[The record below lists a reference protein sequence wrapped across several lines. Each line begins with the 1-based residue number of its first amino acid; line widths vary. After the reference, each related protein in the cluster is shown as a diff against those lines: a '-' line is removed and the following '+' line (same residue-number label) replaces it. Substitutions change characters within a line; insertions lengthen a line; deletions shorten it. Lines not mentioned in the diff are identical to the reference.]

1 MPKLTLATLGVRVKA
16 KRGARKLREVA
27 NEIGIGAATL
37 MRIENGRVPDLA
49 TFGKIC
55 KWLDIDPRPL
65 LGLQSKLEVDEA
77 EAAAVLEVNA
87 HLKLD
92 QNPNPTTVN
101 ALAKMILHAAK
112 MRRSTQELPDDGD
125 A

>member
-1 MPKLTLATLGVRVKA
+1 MPRLTLATLGVRVKE
-16 KRGARKLREVA
+16 KRGSRKLREVA
-27 NEIGIGAATL
+27 AEIGISAATL

-49 TFGKIC
+49 TFGKVC

-65 LGLQSKLEVDEA
+65 LGLQSKLEASNEPG
-77 EAAAVLEVNA
+77 AVFEVNA
-87 HLKLD
+87 HLKVD
-92 QNPNPTTVN
+92 QNPNPNTVN

>member
-1 MPKLTLATLGVRVKA
+1 MPRLTLATLGVRVKE

-27 NEIGIGAATL
+27 REIGISPATL
-37 MRIENGRVPDLA
+37 MRIENGRVPDLG
-49 TFGKIC
+49 TFGKVC

-65 LGLQSKLEVDEA
+65 LGLQSTLD
-77 EAAAVLEVNA
+77 VNPERTVSA

-92 QNPNPTTVN
+92 QNPKPETVN
-101 ALAKMILHAAK
+101 ALAKMIIHAAK
-112 MRRSTQELPDDGD
+112 LHRSSEELPEDGD

>member
-1 MPKLTLATLGVRVKA
+1 MPRVTLATLGVRVKE
-16 KRGARKLREVA
+16 KRGSRKLREVA
-27 NEIGIGAATL
+27 KEIGISAATL
-37 MRIENGRVPDLA
+37 MRIENGRVPDLG

-65 LGLQSKLEVDEA
+65 LGLQSKLEAHEEPATYQVS
-77 EAAAVLEVNA
+77 A

-92 QNPNPTTVN
+92 QTPNPKTVN
-101 ALAKMILHAAK
+101 ALARMILHAAN
-112 MRRSTQELPDDGD
+112 MRQSSQELPDDGD

>member
-1 MPKLTLATLGVRVKA
+1 MPRLTLATLGVRVKE

-27 NEIGIGAATL
+27 KEIGISPATL
-37 MRIENGRVPDLA
+37 MRIENGRVPDLG
-49 TFGKIC
+49 TFGKVC

-65 LGLQSKLEVDEA
+65 LGLGLQSKLEVNE
-77 EAAAVLEVNA
+77 EQIVSA

-92 QNPNPTTVN
+92 QNPKPQTVN

-112 MRRSTQELPDDGD
+112 LHRSTEELPEDGD

>member
-1 MPKLTLATLGVRVKA
+1 MPRLTLATLGVRVKE
-16 KRGARKLREVA
+16 KRGPRKLREVA
-27 NEIGIGAATL
+27 KEIGISPATL
-37 MRIENGRVPDLA
+37 MRIENGRVPDLG
-49 TFGKIC
+49 TFGKVC

-65 LGLQSKLEVDEA
+65 LGLQSKLKVTEEPTVRQ
-77 EAAAVLEVNA
+77 VSA

-92 QNPNPTTVN
+92 QNPKPETVN

-112 MRRSTQELPDDGD
+112 IRRSTQELPEDGD

>member
-1 MPKLTLATLGVRVKA
+1 VKE
-16 KRGARKLREVA
+16 KRGPRKLREVA
-27 NEIGIGAATL
+27 KEIGISPATL
-37 MRIENGRVPDLA
+37 MRIENGRVPDLG
-49 TFGKIC
+49 TFGKVC

-65 LGLQSKLEVDEA
+65 LGLGLESKLEVNE
-77 EAAAVLEVNA
+77 EQIVSA

-92 QNPNPTTVN
+92 QNPKPQTVN

-112 MRRSTQELPDDGD
+112 LRRSTEELPEDGD

>member
-1 MPKLTLATLGVRVKA
+1 MPRLTLATLGVRVKE
-16 KRGARKLREVA
+16 KRGSRKLREVA
-27 NEIGIGAATL
+27 KEIGISAATL
-37 MRIENGRVPDLA
+37 MRVENGRMPDLG

-65 LGLQSKLEVDEA
+65 LGLQSKLEA
-77 EAAAVLEVNA
+77 EEEPPVYQVSA
-87 HLKLD
+87 HLKLEKT
-92 QNPNPTTVN
+92 PEPKTVN